1 MASINFQKCK
11 TSKLQERPFVLY
23 CNEVWDWLRVNK
35 NGRSIVNGAKCAKV
49 CKVVQKSATHR
60 WRHETAIP

>member
-11 TSKLQERPFVLY
+11 TSNLKARPFVLY
-23 CNEVWDWLRVNK
+23 CNEAWDWLRVNE

-49 CKVVQKSATHR
+49 C
-60 WRHETAIP
+60 